1 MRPITRHASTRH
13 AFLGTSHDG
22 FTLIELMIAVAIVG
36 ILTAV
41 AYPAYRNYVLRAQI
55 AQATTGMS
63 EMGANLQRYFQD
75 TQQYSSVSNASAPQ
89 SPCPS
94 TQPATPNYGSFYV
107 YCLQL
112 TPFTFLMMAVGS
124 GQTAGF
130 TYFLNNFNV
139 HASSVTAPAPSAWQ
153 TSCSSSWEIKAG
165 VC

>member
-1 MRPITRHASTRH
+1 MQSTTRRTC
-13 AFLGTSHDG
+13 LGWPHDG
-22 FTLIELMIAVAIVG
+22 FTLIELMITVAIVG

-55 AQATTGMS
+55 VNATTGMS
-63 EMGANLQRYFQD
+63 EMSANLQRYFQD
-75 TQQYSSVSNASAPQ
+75 TQQYSSVSNAGAPQ

-112 TPFTFLMMAVGS
+112 TPFTYLMLAVGS

-130 TYFLNNFNV
+130 TYYLNNFNV
-139 HASSVTAPAPSAWQ
+139 HASSVGPPAPSAWQ
-153 TSCSSSWEIKAG
+153 ATCNSSWELKAG